1 MGKTKFFLLSS
12 RLKRFPRK
20 LAFKLLWLSL
30 FKKLAMVVYYLNSN
44 QKKVFTLIDNIK
56 DEVDFTLNP
65 TEAYQ
70 LFQAVKATRNINGD
84 IAEVGVYQGG
94 SAKLICEA
102 RNENK
107 ILYLFDTFE
116 GLPTPGKFDGSL
128 KKGEYNASLKYVQNC
143 LRSYKNVYF
152 YQGIFPETANSIEN
166 KNFSFVHLD
175 VDLYK
180 STLDA
185 LEFFYSRVNRGGV
198 ILSHD
203 YGSGGEGETAVKKA
217 FDEFFKDKPE
227 IIIELPSSQCL
238 IVKL

>member
-1 MGKTKFFLLSS
+1 MEKTKFFLLPS

-30 FKKLAMVVYYLNSN
+30 F
-44 QKKVFTLIDNIK
+44 
-56 DEVDFTLNP
+56 
-65 TEAYQ
+65 
-70 LFQAVKATRNINGD
+70 NGD

-107 ILYLFDTFE
+107 VLYLFDTFE
-116 GLPTPGKFDGSL
+116 GLPTPGKFDGSF
-128 KKGEYNASLKYVQNC
+128 KKGKYNTSLKYAQDC

-152 YQGIFPETANSIEN
+152 YQEIFPETASSIEN

-175 VDLYK
+175 VDIYK
-180 STLDA
+180 STQDC
-185 LEFFYSRVNRGGV
+185 LEFFYPRMSKGGI

-203 YGSGGEGETAVKKA
+203 YSSMGRTPVKKA
-217 FDEFFKDKPE
+217 FDEFFTNKPE
-227 IIIELPSSQCL
+227 AIIEFPTSQCM
-238 IVKL
+238 IIKL

>member
-1 MGKTKFFLLSS
+1 MEKQKFFLLSS

-20 LAFKLLWLSL
+20 LALKLLWLSL
-30 FKKLAMVVYYLNSN
+30 FNKLATVVYYLNST
-44 QKKVFTLIDNIK
+44 QKKIFTLIDNVK
-56 DEVDFTLNP
+56 DEIDFTLNP

-70 LFQAVKATRNINGD
+70 LFQAVKATRDINGD

-102 RNENK
+102 RNKNK
-107 ILYLFDTFE
+107 IFYLFDTFE
-116 GLPTPGKFDGSL
+116 GLPTPGEFDGSL
-128 KKGEYNASLKYVQNC
+128 KNGEYSASLKFAQDC
-143 LRSYKNVYF
+143 LKSHKNIYF
-152 YQGIFPETANSIEN
+152 CQGIFPENANSIEN

-185 LEFFYSRVNRGGV
+185 LEFFYPRVNRGGI

-203 YGSGGEGETAVKKA
+203 YGGGGEGETAVKKA
-217 FDEFFKDKPE
+217 FDEFFADRPGS
-227 IIIELPSSQCL
+227 IFELTGSQCM